1 MCDRICLI
9 SKGRAVLSG
18 ELAAVKAGFGGNA
31 YLMTAEGDLD
41 RLREIPGV
49 EQIAITGRTARILLA
64 KETQGADLLARAV
77 PFLRV
82 SDFRSE
88 EPTLEQIFLQAVR
101 DEA

>member
-1 MCDRICLI
+1 
-9 SKGRAVLSG
+9 
-18 ELAAVKAGFGGNA
+18 
-31 YLMTAEGDLD
+31 MTAEGELD

-49 EQIAITGRTARILLA
+49 EQVAITGRTARILLA
-64 KETQGADLLARAV
+64 TETRGADLLSQAV